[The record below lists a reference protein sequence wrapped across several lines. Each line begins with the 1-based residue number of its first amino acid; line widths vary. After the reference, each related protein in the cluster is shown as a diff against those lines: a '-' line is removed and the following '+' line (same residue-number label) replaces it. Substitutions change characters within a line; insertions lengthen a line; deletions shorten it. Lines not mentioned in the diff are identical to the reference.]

1 MFFSWVEFVRA
12 VATTPIQYPKL
23 KVAYLAQCILES
35 SRGSSFL
42 FMNAGNPT
50 GLKWRGE
57 MQGFAE
63 KISLVTPTEPS
74 GAEWCLWR
82 KPEDAVKGYWHFI
95 SRPVYDGWEQF
106 GNDPIGYLSHIWK
119 AGYATDPNYVQKVSQ
134 LFPESQ
140 RLLDSVGDLSMATAT
155 WFLFSRS
162 SNDSSI
168 VHAMSNST
176 SIDSIISS
184 SKADLINFL
193 NRYTE
198 ARTFVVSPN
207 SDQISDQAAD
217 SLESN
222 LGNTA
227 IKYQF
232 HRESTGIPAVVAMN
246 SNGEGVDIL
255 RSKLK
260 SDLIDFLNKYS
271 GANTYQVAPRDSV
284 DPQPAPGSIDSATKP
299 RIEWVSG
306 CPNFSSRNGQ
316 TITSIVLH
324 YTTSRN
330 IDGTISW
337 FLNPSSKVS
346 AHYIIG
352 RDGKIV
358 QMVSDSDKAWHCAS
372 FNSNSI
378 GIEHSAQIGD
388 KLTPEQEKSSA
399 ALVKWLRKEY
409 GISQNQIFGHRWNP
423 NAPNMTDCPGSLWPT
438 INSLEDWIRRKVL

>member
-1 MFFSWVEFVRA
+1 
-12 VATTPIQYPKL
+12 
-23 KVAYLAQCILES
+23 
-35 SRGSSFL
+35 
-42 FMNAGNPT
+42 
-50 GLKWRGE
+50 
-57 MQGFAE
+57 
-63 KISLVTPTEPS
+63 
-74 GAEWCLWR
+74 
-82 KPEDAVKGYWHFI
+82 
-95 SRPVYDGWEQF
+95 
-106 GNDPIGYLSHIWK
+106 
-119 AGYATDPNYVQKVSQ
+119 
-134 LFPESQ
+134 
-140 RLLDSVGDLSMATAT
+140 
-155 WFLFSRS
+155 
-162 SNDSSI
+162 
-168 VHAMSNST
+168 MSNST

-184 SKADLINFL
+184 SKADLINYL

-198 ARTFVVSPN
+198 ARTFDVSPN